1 MLWGCSMAD
10 SGIDRFSLSE
20 YFNQRWER
28 IGRRSSLRAGTMAEL
43 LTWRDTTRAT
53 LRQLI
58 GYDTFQA
65 APLLPRITEE
75 REYPDYIRQRVE
87 LQTEP
92 GVVMPLYVLIPR
104 QGKATYPAVIAP
116 HGHGSGGK
124 YAVAGCRELPEVAS
138 AIDFYNYD
146 YGIQFA
152 KAGLIAFCPDARGFG
167 ERQEHWVRGNILDS
181 SCRYIN
187 AMAYPLGQT
196 ITGMWTWDLH
206 RLVDYIVT
214 RADCVPGQIACAGL
228 SGGGLQTLWATA
240 LDERIRCAVISG
252 YFYGYRES
260 LLEMCDNC
268 WCNYVPHLYEYVDMG
283 DIAGLIA
290 PRPLFIETGNR
301 DPLNG
306 ASGLVNVT
314 SQLEIT
320 KRAYTLWDASQN
332 LVHEVCDGEHRW
344 YGVRSVPWLVRMLA
358 AS

>member
-1 MLWGCSMAD
+1 MMAD
-10 SGIDRFSLSE
+10 PEPERFTLSE

-28 IGRRSSLRAGTMAEL
+28 IGRRLALKVGTMPEF
-43 LTWRDTTRAT
+43 LTWCDTTLTT

-65 APLLPRITEE
+65 APLLPRITEV
-75 REYPDYIRQRVE
+75 REFPDYIRQRVE

-92 GVVMPLYVLIPR
+92 GVVMPIYVLIPR
-104 QGKATYPAVIAP
+104 QGKETYPAVIAP

-124 YAVAGCRELPEVAS
+124 YAVAGCREIPEVS
-138 AIDFYNYD
+138 GAIELYNYD
-146 YGIQFA
+146 YGVQFA
-152 KAGLIAFCPDARGFG
+152 KEGLIAFCPDARGCG
-167 ERQEHWVRGNILDS
+167 ERQERWVRGNILES

-228 SGGGLQTLWATA
+228 SGGGLQTLWAAA

-260 LLEMCDNC
+260 LLVMCENC

-283 DIAGLIA
+283 DIAALIA
-290 PRPLFIETGNR
+290 PRPLFIETGNL

-306 ASGLVNVT
+306 TSGLENVT

-320 KRAYTLWDASQN
+320 KRAYQLWDASQY
-332 LVHEVCDGEHRW
+332 LVHEVCDGEHHW
-344 YGVRSVPWLVRMLA
+344 YGAHSVPWLVGMLE